1 MFNDKKVLQIISYL
15 LSLNDN
21 KMEKLKL
28 MKELYLI
35 DRMAIDEKHQS
46 ISEDTYFSLKH
57 GPVLSNTLNII
68 NEIPEDND
76 WAEYLKIEEPYNI
89 VSIKPFDEGRLS
101 KNDMKYIKT
110 ISDKYKNYSSSQLR
124 NYTHTLPE
132 WKEPHGSNRKI
143 YFSDIMKALGK
154 TEQQISDAKKEYGSL
169 NSLYTAIGAKW
180 I

>member
-1 MFNDKKVLQIISYL
+1 M
-15 LSLNDN
+15 
-21 KMEKLKL
+21 
-28 MKELYLI
+28 
-35 DRMAIDEKHQS
+35 
-46 ISEDTYFSLKH
+46 
-57 GPVLSNTLNII
+57 LSNTLNII

-132 WKEPHGSNRKI
+132 YI
-143 YFSDIMKALGK
+143 FLIL
-154 TEQQISDAKKEYGSL
+154 
-169 NSLYTAIGAKW
+169 
-180 I
+180 

>member
-1 MFNDKKVLQIISYL
+1 MYNDKKVLQIISYL

-132 WKEPHGSNRKI
+132 WNHMVP
-143 YFSDIMKALGK
+143 
-154 TEQQISDAKKEYGSL
+154 TEKYIFL
-169 NSLYTAIGAKW
+169 IL
-180 I
+180 